1 MRRTRPSESIWP
13 VEPLSLRALVVPGE
27 PVLLQPKC
35 AAINCPLHTK
45 QPAEPPARRRSPTIR
60 GAGSG
65 VEIGAPS
72 PRRSK
77 LEVANER
84 NRKLLA
90 NSSEEK

>member
-1 MRRTRPSESIWP
+1 MTGDPILF
-13 VEPLSLRALVVPGE
+13 EPPCEAV
-27 PVLLQPKC
+27 Q
-35 AAINCPLHTK
+35 CPLHPK
-45 QPAEPPARRRSPTIR
+45 QPRVLPARRSPTIR

-84 NRKLLA
+84 NQKLLKGEA
-90 NSSEEK
+90 T